1 MPAVL
6 DPEEIVVLTNHG
18 AMKLRS
24 AVARAMALLPEDRDG
39 AIIVRKGALSQSIL
53 GFEQIK
59 QLAEQ
64 WEYSEHPL
72 ASPAAE
78 VVIAFGPGYLRPRTT
93 RP

>member
-24 AVARAMALLPEDRDG
+24 AVARAMALLPEDRGG
-39 AIIVRKGALSQSIL
+39 AIIVRRGPLPQSIL

-64 WEYSEHPL
+64 WEHSQHPWL
-72 ASPAAE
+72 H
-78 VVIAFGPGYLRPRTT
+78 RPVRS
-93 RP
+93 